1 MNIDK
6 RWILMLAL
14 ATSTAVGAAFAM
26 RARRRQVRAK
36 RDSQQRSRLKS
47 WENEGG
53 NLAPA
58 PAFAIQPAAS
68 PTGQI

>member
-6 RWILMLAL
+6 RWLVLFAV
-14 ATSTAVGAAFAM
+14 AASAAVGAAVASKS
-26 RARRRQVRAK
+26 RHRHRRTAHAQDYK
-36 RDSQQRSRLKS
+36 TELKS

-58 PAFAIQPAAS
+58 PATAV
-68 PTGQI
+68 PT